1 MSTPQIAPY
10 GRKGSGYSGSK
21 ASRQRQKDEDE
32 TGVTG
37 FRQVAIFKTLAGFAE
52 HGMTTGEVE
61 RVHKVGHGQASGA
74 LTLLHR
80 RGAVVRLA
88 ERRNRQHVYVLP
100 EHVNGRDQ
108 SPYRARFSVNNLSE
122 AEVGMMESAVAAAF
136 RKEMEERTGE
146 SVSKLAVAAVLDTI
160 RTMAG
165 EVR

>member
-1 MSTPQIAPY
+1 MTAEQITPY
-10 GRKGSGYSGSK
+10 GRKGSGYSGSS
-21 ASRQRQKDEDE
+21 ASKRRQKDEDE

-37 FRQVAIFKTLAGFAE
+37 FRQVAIFKTIAGFRGQ
-52 HGMTTGEVE
+52 GMTTGEVE

-100 EHVNGRDQ
+100 EFVYDREQ
-108 SPYRARFSVNNLSE
+108 SPYRARFSVNNLSA
-122 AEVGMMESAVAAAF
+122 AEVGLMEDAVTAAF
-136 RKEMEERTGE
+136 RREMEERSGKSASE
-146 SVSKLAVAAVLDTI
+146 LAVAAVLETI

-165 EVR
+165 EVK